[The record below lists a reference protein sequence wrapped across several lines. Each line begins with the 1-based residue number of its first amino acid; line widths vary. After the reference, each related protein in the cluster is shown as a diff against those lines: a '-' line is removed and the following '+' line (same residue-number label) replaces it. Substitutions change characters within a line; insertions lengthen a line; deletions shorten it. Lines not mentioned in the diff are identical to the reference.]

1 MKDSIVSLDIMRGFT
16 VFLMILFHI
25 FMEWMNWAPR
35 DYGFFRDIMV
45 FFGFLAPPFFL
56 IIAGMAY
63 YFFIK
68 RKVSES
74 LSKSSIFSEV
84 IKRSLFIFGVPTLLQ
99 IGMEF
104 VFNIELTNIIY
115 WSIFQVIAFSMI
127 IFFSFLFLKPN
138 LRRIFYFSLIIL
150 FFFLDF
156 IITYHNY
163 NDLSILDE
171 GVFAFIP
178 WASFYILGLLF
189 GDLISSWRKDHIN
202 RNLIISITVGIGG
215 IIIFFIWVVSHPYS
229 YYFTPYFTH
238 FPPYFMMMIGI
249 FIILFSVCYY
259 GIDIKGRV
267 FYLQSS
273 IIHWSKLAF
282 SIFYIHFGLIALG
295 ILVFPLIISESY
307 FYGFSIY
314 QFIILIILFFL
325 AIEIFLRIWK
335 RYNYFLGLEWS
346 MNKISKK
353 NLFLKKFHKG

>member
-1 MKDSIVSLDIMRGFT
+1 MKGNVVSLDILRGLA
-16 VFLMILFHI
+16 VFLMILFHV

-56 IIAGMAY
+56 IISGMAY

-68 RKVSES
+68 RKINESVSK
-74 LSKSSIFSEV
+74 LNIFSKV
-84 IKRSLFIFGVPTLLQ
+84 IKRSLFIFVVPTVLQ
-99 IGMEF
+99 IGMEII
-104 VFNIELTNIIY
+104 FNIELTNVIY

-127 IFFSFLFLKPN
+127 LFFSFLFIKPN
-138 LRRIFYFSLIIL
+138 LKRIFCFSLIIL
-150 FFFLDF
+150 IFFLDF
-156 IITYHNY
+156 IISYHNY

-189 GDLISSWRKDHIN
+189 GDLISGWRQEHIN
-202 RNLIISITVGIGG
+202 KKVIISIIAGLGG
-215 IIIFFIWVVSHPYS
+215 IIIFFIWVIIYPHS
-229 YYFTPYFTH
+229 YYFTPSFTH
-238 FPPYFMMMIGI
+238 FPPYFMLMIGI

-259 GIDIKGRV
+259 WIDIKGKV
-267 FYLQSS
+267 FYLQNSV
-273 IIHWSKLAF
+273 IHWSKLSF
-282 SIFYIHFGLIALG
+282 SIFYIHFGFIALG

-325 AIEIFLRIWK
+325 SNEIFIRIWK